1 VASICQIAQTNSPK
15 YFRNYHS
22 AVNIP
27 FPELTPISA
36 VLGTRFFFENGRLY
50 WFRPIEKGGK
60 YHKVPVYHMRIAN
73 R

>member
-1 VASICQIAQTNSPK
+1 LIAVRLFS
-15 YFRNYHS
+15 FLR
-22 AVNIP
+22 
-27 FPELTPISA
+27 ISA
-36 VLGTRFFFENGRLY
+36 VLGPRFFFENGRLY